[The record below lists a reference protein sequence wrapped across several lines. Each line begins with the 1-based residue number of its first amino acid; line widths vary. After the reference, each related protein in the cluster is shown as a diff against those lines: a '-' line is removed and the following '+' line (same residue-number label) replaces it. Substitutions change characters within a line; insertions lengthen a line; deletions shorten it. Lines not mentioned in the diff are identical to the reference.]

1 MEVLTKAKAIR
12 KYCLDCCYGQAAE
25 VRRCPCSKCALY
37 PYRFGSLAKAAR
49 IDGVEYKTPKKQARV
64 TQNETEDDEND
75 I

>member
-37 PYRFGSLAKAAR
+37 PYRFGSLAKDAR
-49 IDGVEYKTPKKQARV
+49 ITVWNIKLQKSKHV
-64 TQNETEDDEND
+64 
-75 I
+75 